1 MINFD
6 SRNKRFY
13 KMAKEIPQSRIP
25 SNLRTLLILEVIG
38 RSDRAMTATEI
49 NDEIGLPKQT
59 VHRLVST
66 LEKEGFLNRE
76 PGGKRYRPSRRLRL
90 MGAGLLHASRFHITR
105 HQVLQTVA
113 SEVNEAVNYVVPE
126 ESGMHYLDRIDTNW
140 AFRVQLPVGT
150 NVPFHCTASGKC
162 FLASL
167 FKSARKKFVSA
178 LNLEKLT
185 DKTFTNI
192 EDLLFELDKVSKQGY
207 SIDDEEFMD
216 GMRAIAV
223 PVNDNNGRFVAALA
237 FHGPSQRLSI
247 EYLVEHREVL
257 FNGSQTLKQGLLS

>member
-1 MINFD
+1 M
-6 SRNKRFY
+6 
-13 KMAKEIPQSRIP
+13 
-25 SNLRTLLILEVIG
+25 
-38 RSDRAMTATEI
+38 
-49 NDEIGLPKQT
+49 
-59 VHRLVST
+59 
-66 LEKEGFLNRE
+66 
-76 PGGKRYRPSRRLRL
+76 
-90 MGAGLLHASRFHITR
+90 
-105 HQVLQTVA
+105 
-113 SEVNEAVNYVVPE
+113 
-126 ESGMHYLDRIDTNW
+126 
-140 AFRVQLPVGT
+140 QLPVGT

-167 FKSARKKFVSA
+167 SKSARKKFVSA